1 VLSKHIARRIV
12 RYRRNGDILMQAWK
26 DKRSVRVLNTINSE
40 HNSVGK
46 RGGQTSEKI
55 SNPNCIVQY
64 KYMKG
69 ELVFSR

>member
-1 VLSKHIARRIV
+1 
-12 RYRRNGDILMQAWK
+12 MQAWK